1 MSKLI
6 IVQRA
11 LEDAL
16 KVVESELHIVC
27 DCEYSD
33 AEFDE
38 KLLTDFA
45 KSIDISKSQSKSRRG
60 KREMLKTNKELVEKI
75 LVFIAFA
82 LMFICATMIFVA
94 GFIVENISARIVG
107 GVVLTI
113 WLFVSAMW
121 VVRQIKNK
129 KENK

>member
-6 IVQRA
+6 VTQRV

-38 KLLTDFA
+38 KTYNRLRKIYRYLE
-45 KSIDISKSQSKSRRG
+45 KSIKIAEG
-60 KREMLKTNKELVEKI
+60 KKRNV
-75 LVFIAFA
+75 
-82 LMFICATMIFVA
+82 
-94 GFIVENISARIVG
+94 
-107 GVVLTI
+107 
-113 WLFVSAMW
+113 
-121 VVRQIKNK
+121 KN
-129 KENK
+129 